1 MRRNVMLD
9 EVITVIAE
17 AVAEVV
23 ELVVDVLWQRRKKRK
38 RK

>member
-1 MRRNVMLD
+1 MLD